1 MTTKSDQSTKIEV
14 DFTTTPG
21 FSAFLASLRISLVVS
36 TYQTGNV
43 FFFGPDQNDHL
54 AISPITMPRPM
65 GMFTT
70 GQSVYIGGKTH
81 IYRFN
86 NILPAGVMHEGA
98 DKLFIPQASW
108 LIADMDAHDI
118 VREKSGRIVFVNTLY
133 SCLAA
138 LSEDFSFCPLWKPP
152 HITALAPEDRCHLN
166 GVALKDGVVTYAS
179 AFSKTDVKQGWRAC
193 KDSAGV
199 IWDVQTN
206 QVVLEKLSMP
216 HSPRWHDNQLWC
228 LDSGT
233 GRMGIV
239 DLQKKAFVPLVEIPG
254 YLRGLTFHG
263 DFAFVGSSILRPDSA
278 IKHAKLD
285 ASIAQ
290 KGQAQSC
297 GIFVVNLK
305 LGRVIHTVRI
315 SGAVQEVYDVAVLP
329 NTLRPRA
336 EGPTSETL
344 DFMLNIGPQ
353 QSLTKP

>member
-1 MTTKSDQSTKIEV
+1 MTAKQDQSTKIEV

-21 FSAFLASLRISLVVS
+21 FSAFLASLRVSLVVS

-43 FFFGPDQNDHL
+43 FFIGPDQNDHL
-54 AISPITMPRPM
+54 AVSPITMPRPM

-98 DKLFIPQASW
+98 DRLFIPHASW

-118 VREKSGRIVFVNTLY
+118 VREKSGRVVFVNTLY
-133 SCLAA
+133 SCLAT
-138 LSEDFSFCPLWKPP
+138 LSDDFSFCPLWKPP
-152 HITALAPEDRCHLN
+152 NITALAPEDRCHLN

-179 AFSKTDVKQGWRAC
+179 AFSKTDAKQSWREC

-199 IWDVQTN
+199 VWNVQTN
-206 QVVLEKLSMP
+206 QIVIEKLSMP
-216 HSPRWHDNQLWC
+216 HSPRWHDNRLWC
-228 LDSGT
+228 LESGT
-233 GRMGIV
+233 GRMGSV
-239 DLQKKAFVPLVEIPG
+239 DLLKKAFVPLVEIPG

-263 DFAFVGSSILRPDSA
+263 DFAFVGSSIPRADSV

-285 ASIAQ
+285 SKIAQ
-290 KGQAQSC
+290 QGQVQTC

-305 LGRVIHTVRI
+305 LGKVVHAVRI
-315 SGAVQEVYDVAVLP
+315 SGAIQEVYDVAVLP

-336 EGPTSETL
+336 EGPASETL

-353 QSLTKP
+353 QSLAKP